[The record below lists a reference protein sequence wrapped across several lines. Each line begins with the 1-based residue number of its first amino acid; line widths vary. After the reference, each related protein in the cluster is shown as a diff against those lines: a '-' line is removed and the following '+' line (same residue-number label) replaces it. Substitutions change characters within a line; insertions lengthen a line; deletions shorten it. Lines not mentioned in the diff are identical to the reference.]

1 MFRKF
6 VKMSA
11 IIFETAEMDV
21 KDEKNQTSD
30 NLTTAQENAPAE
42 SAESDEFF
50 SSELAAPIWSVVS
63 YEAVAISNLTY
74 DEAIKWVE
82 KLKAQNVSG
91 LCIVTNEAAERI
103 TN

>member
-1 MFRKF
+1 
-6 VKMSA
+6 
-11 IIFETAEMDV
+11 MDV

-42 SAESDEFF
+42 SAEESDEFF
-50 SSELAAPIWSVVS
+50 SSELTAPIWSVVS

-74 DEAIKWVE
+74 AEAIKWVE

-91 LCIVTNEAAERI
+91 LCIVTNEAAERV
-103 TN
+103 

>member
-1 MFRKF
+1 
-6 VKMSA
+6 MSV
-11 IIFETAEMDV
+11 ITLETTEMEV
-21 KDEKNQTSD
+21 ENEKNQTSD

-42 SAESDEFF
+42 SAESDEIF
-50 SSELAAPIWSVVS
+50 SSELAEPIWSVVS

-74 DEAIKWVE
+74 DESIKWVG
-82 KLKAQNVSG
+82 KLQAQNVSG